1 MATAIVPTSSK
12 LTRLPILHL
21 MFTTIRQDDLLNF
34 GEQVID
40 G

>member
-12 LTRLPILHL
+12 LTRLPILHP
-21 MFTTIRQDDLLNF
+21 MFTTIGQDDLLDF
-34 GEQVID
+34 SEQVVD